1 MALELYLGVN
11 TGGVSGGSEPLLI
24 EHRPVV
30 EPPQDEPAASL
41 LEPLLDLARNVRG
54 PRRADQ
60 SGLHNSMPSA
70 KRSA

>member
-1 MALELYLGVN
+1 MALELHHGLN
-11 TGGVSGGSEPLLI
+11 TGGVPGGSEPLLI

-41 LEPLLDLARNVRG
+41 VAPPLDLERDVRR

-60 SGLHNSMPSA
+60 RRLHSRMPSA
-70 KRSA
+70 KSSA